1 MFQVVGERV
10 VSGSYDHLVK
20 VWALASGEC
29 LRTLAGH
36 QEPVLTVAFDDDKII
51 SGAADK
57 TIKVGGEEVVKGCWG
72 KVVVDNRL
80 ECKYGIRG

>member
-1 MFQVVGERV
+1 MAKMITKKGEGRILLLPLTMAIFQVVGERV

-57 TIKVGGEEVVKGCWG
+57 TIKVGW
-72 KVVVDNRL
+72 
-80 ECKYGIRG
+80 

>member
-1 MFQVVGERV
+1 M

-20 VWALASGEC
+20 VWALATGEC

-36 QEPVLTVAFDDDKII
+36 QAPVLTVAFDVNKII

-57 TIKVGGEEVVKGCWG
+57 TIKVRPYTLLSKFSEIS
-72 KVVVDNRL
+72 NS
-80 ECKYGIRG
+80 IFSM

>member
-1 MFQVVGERV
+1 MAIFQVVGERV

-57 TIKVGGEEVVKGCWG
+57 TIKVGW
-72 KVVVDNRL
+72 
-80 ECKYGIRG
+80 

>member
-57 TIKVGGEEVVKGCWG
+57 TIKVGGEGVRGLGCPG
-72 KVVVDNRL
+72 KLMGMYGVNRV
-80 ECKYGIRG
+80 RVF

>member
-1 MFQVVGERV
+1 M

-36 QEPVLTVAFDDDKII
+36 QGPVLTVAFDKDKII

-57 TIKVGGEEVVKGCWG
+57 TIKVSMCLFFMWLYLP
-72 KVVVDNRL
+72 R
-80 ECKYGIRG
+80 I